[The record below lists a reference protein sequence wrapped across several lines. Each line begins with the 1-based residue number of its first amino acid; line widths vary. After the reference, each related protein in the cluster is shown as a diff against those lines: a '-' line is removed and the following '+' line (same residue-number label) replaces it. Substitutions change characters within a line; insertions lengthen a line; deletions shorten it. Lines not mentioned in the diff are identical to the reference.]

1 MLLIYGEL
9 VMWVKGRFRQQVGYI
24 VYTESLKRVK
34 GFSYNDDLVDC
45 G

>member
-1 MLLIYGEL
+1 
-9 VMWVKGRFRQQVGYI
+9 MWVKGRFQQQVGYI

-34 GFSYNDDLVDC
+34 GFSYDRDLVDC